1 MNNGQQLPLSD
12 RIHLKSHVLSIH
24 WDMLDGKVKVNC
36 KEETYDA
43 DIVLVT
49 CSLGVLKD
57 SADQLFHPPLPDKKR
72 EAIKVR
78 CIFINYYYHFMS

>member
-12 RIHLKSHVLSIH
+12 RIYLNTPVLSIH
-24 WDMLDGKVKVNC
+24 WDSPDGKVKVNC
-36 KEETYDA
+36 KEKTYDA

-57 SADQLFHPPLPDKKR
+57 KADQLFYPLLPDKKR
-72 EAIKVR
+72 EAIAVS
-78 CIFINYYYHFMS
+78 F